1 MPVSPVMA
9 PLLLLLLAGVATAS
23 RGDREPVYREC
34 VAGCEQS
41 NCTGAKLREFWA
53 KQPMY
58 MSLTGWVCLD
68 DCRYQCMW
76 HTVSL
81 YLKEGYAVPQFHGKW
96 PFSRFLF
103 FQEPASALASFLN
116 GLANLLMLR
125 RYRSSVPPSCP
136 MYNTCLAFSL
146 VSINAWLW
154 SMIFH
159 TRDTSITEKMDYF
172 CASAVILHS
181 VYLCCMRTLGLRH
194 PSFANAFGGLLV
206 LLFAC
211 HISYLT
217 LGRFDYGY
225 NMAANAICGMT
236 NLVWWL
242 GWCVRRHSRQP
253 YLWKCVLVVVLL
265 QSLALLELLDFPPV
279 LWVLDAHALWH
290 FSTIPLHVLFFSFLK
305 DDSLY
310 LLKVNSEILKLD

>member
-1 MPVSPVMA
+1 MA
-9 PLLLLLLAGVATAS
+9 VLFLLLLFGAAAAS

-34 VAGCEQS
+34 VNSCEQS
-41 NCTGAKLREFWA
+41 NCTGVRLRDFRA
-53 KQPMY
+53 QQPLY
-58 MSLTGWVCLD
+58 MRLTGWTCLD

-81 YLKEGYAVPQFHGKW
+81 YLNEGYAVPQFHGKW

-116 GLANLLMLR
+116 GLASLVMLQ

-136 MYNTCLAFSL
+136 MYHTCLAFSM
-146 VSINAWLW
+146 VSINAWFW
-154 SMIFH
+154 STIFH
-159 TRDTSITEKMDYF
+159 TRDTAITEKMDYF

-181 VYLCCMRTLGLRH
+181 IYLCCMRTLGLRY
-194 PSFANAFGGLLV
+194 PSIANGFAAFLV

-217 LGRFDYGY
+217 LGRFDYSY
-225 NMAANAICGMT
+225 NMAANASFGMI

-242 GWCVRRHSRQP
+242 AWCVRRHSHQP
-253 YLWKCVLVVVLL
+253 YLWKCILVVVLL

-279 LWVLDAHALWH
+279 FWVLDAHALWH
-290 FSTIPLHVLFFSFLK
+290 FSTIPLHFLFYSFLK
-305 DDSLY
+305 DDCLY
-310 LLKVNSEILKLD
+310 LLKVNSVLKVD

>member
-1 MPVSPVMA
+1 MA
-9 PLLLLLLAGVATAS
+9 PILVLLLAGVVIAS

-34 VAGCEQS
+34 VSACEQR
-41 NCTGAKLREFWA
+41 NCSGSRLQDFRAE
-53 KQPMY
+53 QPLY
-58 MSLTGWVCLD
+58 MRLTGWACLD

-76 HTVSL
+76 DTVSL
-81 YLKEGYAVPQFHGKW
+81 YIKEGYAVPQFHGKW

-116 GLANLLMLR
+116 GLANIMMLR
-125 RYRSSVPPSCP
+125 HYRASVPASCP
-136 MYNTCLAFSL
+136 MYHTCLTFA
-146 VSINAWLW
+146 
-154 SMIFH
+154 M
-159 TRDTSITEKMDYF
+159 KMDYF

-181 VYLCCMRTLGLRH
+181 IYLCCMRTLGLRY
-194 PSFANAFGGLLV
+194 PSLATAFGAVLV
-206 LLFAC
+206 VLFAC
-211 HISYLT
+211 HVSYLT
-217 LGRFDYGY
+217 LGRFDYSY
-225 NMAANAICGMT
+225 NMLANAGFGMV

-242 GWCVRRHSRQP
+242 AWCLKRRSHQP

-290 FSTIPLHVLFFSFLK
+290 FSTIPLNVLFYSFLK

-310 LLKVNSEILKLD
+310 LLKVNSDVLKVD